1 MVRTPEHRP
10 FVERFREFLPRSQ
23 RVSLDRYLAA
33 TVRETFA
40 EPGCPLCRLLSQKER
55 RSLESLLWEQ
65 VNDPMTA
72 DRLAAARGFCW
83 EHTWALVPAG
93 AAVHSHLGVAILLE
107 RILRDAY
114 RSGTSSQALE
124 RWLAPEE
131 PCPVCE
137 WLAAAEETLLWTT
150 AELARHDPGLLLQQP
165 GILCQPH
172 AAALARLAPALP
184 WAEWEMRV
192 ARERPRWSHRER
204 LAHEAGRRPWHLPQ
218 PATLPECCPQCL
230 DAPPRRDRC
239 WDWFMHQREA
249 HAEGAALEPCLGHGL
264 ESDFLRSRAALAEL
278 LDDLAAFIAAAD
290 YRFRG
295 ELTPGQRSSW
305 LRAIARLAGTVP
317 AAGAHERNRPSSVVG

>member
-1 MVRTPEHRP
+1 MRQGPENRT
-10 FVERFREFLPRSQ
+10 FVDRFRELLARGQ
-23 RVSLDRYLAA
+23 RTSLDRYLAA
-33 TVRETFA
+33 TVQEAFA

-114 RSGTSSQALE
+114 RHGQTPHSLE
-124 RWLAPEE
+124 RWLVPED
-131 PCPVCE
+131 PCPICE
-137 WLAAAEETLLWTT
+137 WLATAEESLLWAT
-150 AELARHDPGLLLQQP
+150 AELASHDPRLLLEQP
-165 GILCQPH
+165 GVLCRPH
-172 AAALARLAPALP
+172 AAALVRLTSAFP
-184 WAEWEMRV
+184 WDVWETRV
-192 ARERPRWSHRER
+192 AHLRPRWSHLEQ
-204 LAHEAGRRPWHLPQ
+204 LAHDVGRRPWHLPQ
-218 PATLPECCPQCL
+218 PAALPECCPHCL
-230 DAPPRRDRC
+230 ATLPQRDRT
-239 WDWFMHQREA
+239 WAWFLHQREPS
-249 HAEGAALEPCLGHGL
+249 AEGIALEPCLGHAGA
-264 ESDFLRSRAALAEL
+264 EDFLHCRVALAEL

-305 LRAIARLAGTVP
+305 LRAIARLVGTVP
-317 AAGAHERNRPSSVVG
+317 SAGVHERGRPFRM